1 MFSQLEKMRELIADD
16 EKLEFSTFRCAPE
29 SMCTYDLGYVDIHYR
44 SSEMYEGCFIFSA
57 NTTDDSSWVAI
68 GKPKNP
74 TQAYQDIKLYF
85 SNDRVNFDPVIG
97 GTLHNLLMY
106 HNFYENN

>member
-29 SMCTYDLGYVDIHYR
+29 SMCTYDLG
-44 SSEMYEGCFIFSA
+44 GCFIFSA